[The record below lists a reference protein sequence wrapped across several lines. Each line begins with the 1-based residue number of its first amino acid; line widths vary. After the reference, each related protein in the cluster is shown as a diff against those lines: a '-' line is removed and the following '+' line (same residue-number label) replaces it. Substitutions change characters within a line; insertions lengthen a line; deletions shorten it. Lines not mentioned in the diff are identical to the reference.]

1 MDKELLKQQVCAA
14 IDASA
19 AKIKAIADGIAD
31 EPELGFKEVKTSAK
45 VAEFMRELGLD
56 VQTGLAI
63 NGVKGRAHGGKPG
76 PTAAVL
82 GELDAV

>member
-76 PTAAVL
+76 PTA
-82 GELDAV
+82 